1 MFNLLKV
8 EFYKLK
14 KFQIGYIAM
23 LFMVVIGYLYG
34 DNRIGNK
41 VFEMTD
47 NTAIA
52 FSHVV
57 SDNSFVFLI
66 SIVTALFMGKD
77 FSNRTICNEIKL
89 GHSRF
94 HILFSRT
101 VIVCIF
107 AVLLH
112 VIYIISTI
120 FGFSVVRG
128 FDTSLFCTDNALWL
142 LTILIQLVAITSGVV
157 LISFMA
163 KKVSEA
169 IALSALYSV
178 ICCNI
183 LRNFISAK
191 IYTLSCFYFVQN
203 NSSENLVSA
212 TISALVTMI
221 VFWAIA
227 TITFNKAELK

>member
-8 EFYKLK
+8 ELYKLK
-14 KFQIGYIAM
+14 KFQLGYIAI
-23 LFMVVIGYLYG
+23 LFMAVVGYLYG

-57 SDNSFVFLI
+57 SDNSFVFI
-66 SIVTALFMGKD
+66 IAIVTALFMGKD

-94 HILFSRT
+94 HILFYRT
-101 VIVCIF
+101 VIVCMF

-112 VIYIISTI
+112 VIYIISVI
-120 FGFSVVRG
+120 AGFSVVRG
-128 FDTSLFCTDNALWL
+128 FDTSLLCSENALWL
-142 LTILIQLVAITSGVV
+142 LTVLLQLAAIICGVV
-157 LISFMA
+157 LISFMV
-163 KKVSEA
+163 KKASEA
-169 IALSALYSV
+169 TVLSALYTV

-183 LRNFISAK
+183 LRNFISPTA
-191 IYTLSCFYFVQN
+191 CFYFVEDN
-203 NSSENLVSA
+203 TPENIGSAIVSA
-212 TISALVTMI
+212 LITMI
-221 VFWAIA
+221 LFLAIA
-227 TITFNKAELK
+227 AVNFHKAEVK

>member
-14 KFQIGYIAM
+14 KFQIGYIAI
-23 LFMVVIGYLYG
+23 LFMAVVGYLYG

-47 NTAIA
+47 NTTIA
-52 FSHVV
+52 FSNVV
-57 SDNSFVFLI
+57 SDNSLVFI
-66 SIVTALFMGKD
+66 IAIVTALFMGKD

-94 HILFSRT
+94 HILFSRAI
-101 VIVCIF
+101 IVCIF
-107 AVLLH
+107 AVSLH
-112 VIYIISTI
+112 VIYIISVI
-120 FGFSVVRG
+120 IGFSVVRG
-128 FDTSLFCTDNALWL
+128 FDTSLFCADNALWL
-142 LTILIQLVAITSGVV
+142 LTVLIQLVATINGVV

-169 IALSALYSV
+169 TVFSALYSV

-183 LRNFISAK
+183 LRNFISPTA
-191 IYTLSCFYFVQN
+191 CFYFVQDN
-203 NSSENLVSA
+203 TPEKIGSAIVSA
-212 TISALVTMI
+212 CITIIIFLTIAVTN
-221 VFWAIA
+221 
-227 TITFNKAELK
+227 FNKAEIK

>member
-14 KFQIGYIAM
+14 KFQLGYVAI
-23 LFMVVIGYLYG
+23 LFMAVVGYLYG

-52 FSHVV
+52 FSRVV
-57 SDNSFVFLI
+57 SDNSFVFI
-66 SIVTALFMGKD
+66 IAIVAAMFMGKD

-89 GHSRF
+89 GYSRF

-101 VIVCIF
+101 VMVCVF

-112 VIYIISTI
+112 VIYIISVI
-120 FGFSVVRG
+120 VGFSAVRG
-128 FDTSLFCTDNALWL
+128 FDTSLFSSENTLWL
-142 LTILIQLVAITSGVV
+142 LTVLLQLVATICGVV
-157 LISFMA
+157 LISFLA
-163 KKVSEA
+163 KKASEA
-169 IALSALYSV
+169 TVLSALYCV

-183 LRNFISAK
+183 LRNFISPTA
-191 IYTLSCFYFVQN
+191 CFYFVEDN
-203 NSSENLVSA
+203 TPENIGSAIVSA
-212 TISALVTMI
+212 FIAMI
-221 VFWAIA
+221 VFLAIA
-227 TITFNKAELK
+227 VITFHKADVK